1 MKKIKI
7 LLIILLVICPIFVK
21 AETYSNMITTT
32 SEVTVGKIED
42 ANQSDELTLDDDDY
56 KLFAIVGFVIFII
69 LIHVVKQSIRKKKMK
84 RELVVNENLAQANNE
99 TPTELKVEKPI
110 IVKKAEDINNISIG
124 NLKK

>member
-1 MKKIKI
+1 
-7 LLIILLVICPIFVK
+7 
-21 AETYSNMITTT
+21 
-32 SEVTVGKIED
+32 
-42 ANQSDELTLDDDDY
+42 
-56 KLFAIVGFVIFII
+56 
-69 LIHVVKQSIRKKKMK
+69 MK